1 MSKILVFGHQN
12 PDTDA
17 ITSAIT
23 YSHLLN
29 QLGEEAEAIALGDL
43 NPETQFALEHFS
55 VQAPRVLKKVA
66 AETDRVALVD
76 HNEFQQSA
84 EDIREVDIH
93 SVVDHH
99 RIANFETASPLA
111 YTARPV
117 GCTQTVIYG
126 LYQVHGVEVTKE
138 IAGLMLS
145 GLISDTLLLKS
156 PTCTEEDRKL
166 SSKLAEIAGIDLEA
180 YGLDMLRAG
189 ADVSEKSALEIADG
203 DAKSF
208 EMNGHSVRIGQV
220 NVVDVNDVL
229 KRKDDMLQVMQKE
242 TAEKGY
248 DAFFLV
254 VTNIL
259 TNDSEGL
266 LVANVD
272 LVEHFEKAFAG
283 EIVDSQIALPGLVS
297 RKKQIVP
304 PLTEAFEEA

>member
-55 VQAPRVLKKVA
+55 VQAPRVVKKVA

-84 EDIREVDIH
+84 EDIREVEIH

-166 SSKLAEIAGIDLEA
+166 ASKLAEIAGINLED

-208 EMNGHSVRIGQV
+208 ELNGHSVRIGQV

-266 LVANVD
+266 LVSNVD
-272 LVEHFEKAFAG
+272 LVEHFEKAFTG
-283 EIVDSQIALPGLVS
+283 KIVDSQIALPGLVS

>member
-166 SSKLAEIAGIDLEA
+166 ASKLAEIAGIDLEA

>member
-43 NPETQFALEHFS
+43 NPETQFALEAFS
-55 VQAPRVLKKVA
+55 VDAPRVVKKVA
-66 AETDRVALVD
+66 AETDLVALVD

-84 EDIREVDIH
+84 EDIRDVQIH

-99 RIANFETASPLA
+99 RIANFETAAPLA

-156 PTCTEEDRKL
+156 PTCTEEDKQL
-166 SSKLAEIAGIDLEA
+166 AGKLAEIAEIDLEA

-208 EMNGHSVRIGQV
+208 ELNGHSVRIGQV

-229 KRKDDMLQVMQKE
+229 KRKEDMLQVMQKE

-266 LVANVD
+266 LVSNVD

-283 EIVDSQIALPGLVS
+283 KIVDSQIALPGLVS

>member
-17 ITSAIT
+17 ITSAMP

-166 SSKLAEIAGIDLEA
+166 ASKLAEIAGIDLEA